1 MKKMY
6 QNPELQVVLL
16 ENVDIVTDS
25 FPVDDDL

>member
-6 QNPELQVVLL
+6 QDPEIQVVLL

-25 FPVDDDL
+25 FPIDDNP